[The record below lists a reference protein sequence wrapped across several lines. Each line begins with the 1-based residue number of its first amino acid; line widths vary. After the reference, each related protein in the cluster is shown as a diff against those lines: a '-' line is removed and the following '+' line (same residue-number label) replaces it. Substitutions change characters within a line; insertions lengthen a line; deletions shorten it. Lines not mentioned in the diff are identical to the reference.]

1 MQIVMKGAHSVNERN
16 CASLPHPRN
25 RKFLEDMGF
34 HFTSTENHWAT
45 LVTMF
50 SWLENVLVPYFKK
63 QEHQKN
69 GGKCILVL
77 DGWRVQMQSA
87 FRSYVDLHHPWL
99 ILKFLPPNCTS
110 AMQPMDVGV
119 QKPLKDAMRQ
129 VFSVYSSEVSR
140 LQLAAGVPRADIRV
154 DCRLSVMKA
163 VMCDVVKAAYMRLAE
178 DRQLV
183 IKAWA
188 RSRELVS
195 GDSGLLR
202 CFDKDVQS
210 EAMLRHARGTL
221 SPHDIIGPNDGK
233 DDPSPHADCD
243 GTVIQP
249 LLDILASVVANP
261 DQPLVDDAGAPLP
274 GAEIAKKHSRRAV
287 GVEKQRKHA
296 ENIGKG
302 AAARTMVA
310 LAAEAEAG
318 RGRGTGRRGRGR
330 ATPSIRGGGR
340 GGRRGGRGGRR
351 GGRIGGG
358 TERGS
363 AEGPSTGGAPSPSTD
378 GGTPGPSTDGGT
390 SDEDSE
396 GIPERCSV
404 QAPAS
409 GSDTDTPSEP
419 ELESSSDE
427 EDQARDDGLGANG
440 EGESSMLGCKK
451 CRSRPRSVS
460 RPPVSAISARY
471 LVSAQIGLNRFEG
484 VSASARNEEGRLYC

>member
-1 MQIVMKGAHSVNERN
+1 
-16 CASLPHPRN
+16 
-25 RKFLEDMGF
+25 
-34 HFTSTENHWAT
+34 
-45 LVTMF
+45 
-50 SWLENVLVPYFKK
+50 
-63 QEHQKN
+63 
-69 GGKCILVL
+69 
-77 DGWRVQMQSA
+77 
-87 FRSYVDLHHPWL
+87 
-99 ILKFLPPNCTS
+99 
-110 AMQPMDVGV
+110 MQPMDVGV

-129 VFSVYSSEVSR
+129 VFSVYLSEVSR

-154 DCRLSVMKA
+154 DCRSSVMKA

-188 RSRELVS
+188 RSGESVS
-195 GDSGLLR
+195 GDGGLLR

-210 EAMLRHARGTL
+210 EAMLRRARGTL

-233 DDPSPHADCD
+233 DDPGPHADCD

-249 LLDILASVVANP
+249 LLDMLASVVADP

-340 GGRRGGRGGRR
+340 RGGRGGRR
-351 GGRIGGG
+351 AGRIGGG
-358 TERGS
+358 TERSS
-363 AEGPSTGGAPSPSTD
+363 AEGPITGGTPSPSTD

-404 QAPAS
+404 QAPAL

-427 EDQARDDGLGANG
+427 EDQAQDDGLGANALQLNQAASRRHSIAAWC
-440 EGESSMLGCKK
+440 EYPSSATAQRLLPFSFVFFLLLQNIEAMLSRAAKFDCMSPTPQSLLPRNQGSGRARALTAA
-451 CRSRPRSVS
+451 RS
-460 RPPVSAISARY
+460 
-471 LVSAQIGLNRFEG
+471 
-484 VSASARNEEGRLYC
+484 